1 MSDPAIPT
9 PTTPTPTKAD
19 PDPAD
24 SGVEVAIEEVKTKAE
39 STFAKL
45 VKKFGLPVAIV
56 IVAVGA
62 FVFLHLL

>member
-9 PTTPTPTKAD
+9 PTTPAPAAD
-19 PDPAD
+19 PDPAA

-56 IVAVGA
+56 IVATGA